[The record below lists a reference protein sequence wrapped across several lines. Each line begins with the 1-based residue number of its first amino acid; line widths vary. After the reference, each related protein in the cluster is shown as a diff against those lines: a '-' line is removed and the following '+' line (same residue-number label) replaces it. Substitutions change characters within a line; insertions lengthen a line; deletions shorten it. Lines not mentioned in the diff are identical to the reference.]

1 MSSKIQQALAVCQS
15 ENKTP
20 FRPDPEVIQNGARLI
35 FDPPLDRGIRDIVVA
50 LSSNGIETFE
60 SCEGGKGHSFPE
72 PTVRFEGGASEGL
85 RAMAIALDNGL
96 PVSRLRRV
104 WGIIDGAMHG
114 PWWEMTF
121 DPPKNSPLWD
131 ERNTAARY
139 AAESVNVL
147 GD

>member
-1 MSSKIQQALAVCQS
+1 MVSKVQQALAVCQA

-20 FRPDPEVIQNGARLI
+20 FRPDPEAVQNARELI
-35 FDPPLDRGIRDIVVA
+35 FHPPLDAGIRDIVVA
-50 LSSNGIETFE
+50 LASNGIETFE

-72 PTVRFEGGASEGL
+72 PTVRFEGGSSEGL
-85 RAMAIALDNGL
+85 RAMAVALDNGL

-104 WGIIDGAMHG
+104 WGIVDGTMHG

-121 DPPKNSPLWD
+121 DPPKDSPLWSD
-131 ERNTAARY
+131 RETAARY
-139 AAESVNVL
+139 AAESANAL

>member
-1 MSSKIQQALAVCQS
+1 MDNRLQQALAVCQA

-20 FRPDPEVIQNGARLI
+20 FRPDPAAIQHARELL
-35 FDPPLDRGIRDIVVA
+35 FDPPLDAGIRDIVVT
-50 LSSNGIETFE
+50 LCLNGIETFE

-85 RAMAIALDNGL
+85 RAMAIAIQNGL
-96 PVSRLRRV
+96 PVARLRRV
-104 WGIIDGAMHG
+104 WGIVDGALHG

-121 DPPKNSPLWD
+121 DPPEGSPLWV

-139 AAESVNVL
+139 AAVSVNGVR
-147 GD
+147 D